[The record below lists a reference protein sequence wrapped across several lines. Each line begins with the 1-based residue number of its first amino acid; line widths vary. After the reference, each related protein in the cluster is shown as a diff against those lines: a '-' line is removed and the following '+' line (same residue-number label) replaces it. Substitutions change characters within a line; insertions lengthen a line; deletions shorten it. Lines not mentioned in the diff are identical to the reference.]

1 MDYSQS
7 QLGGVSVP
15 NFDLSQET
23 GTITGGLLTM
33 FPEDQVEIDFFKHVK
48 LADMDAKN
56 QSCAQTPDPKNNR
69 LLRKSIRK
77 RDSRYFKTEYAKR
90 KFLAPKL

>member
-7 QLGGVSVP
+7 QLGGMSVP

-33 FPEDQVEIDFFKHVK
+33 FPED
-48 LADMDAKN
+48 
-56 QSCAQTPDPKNNR
+56 
-69 LLRKSIRK
+69 
-77 RDSRYFKTEYAKR
+77 
-90 KFLAPKL
+90 